1 MNLTKVPQ
9 FKCPICSET
18 IGPWIRGITIH
29 AKKHELSTQQ
39 FYCLVH
45 NILDIPTCNC
55 SENCVASVTWYS
67 WDKGFLEY
75 AKGHYDKT
83 IRSKNTIQQ
92 LQISHWSRGNTKEND
107 IRLRQLGER
116 ISSTLKRRYESGEL
130 TASQLGKTCETDVG
144 VAEATRKRTMQY
156 AVGLHPRKLTYED
169 VISKLEITAA
179 NKFTFSLDRS
189 QFESRKNNSLL
200 LAEFTCNNC
209 GNVMRNSVQRLMPY
223 NGTLRCN
230 VCEIYV
236 SRGQSELHEFV
247 CSLIGTQNVLSSD
260 RTNKTGYEIDIYVP
274 SRRFGIEYHGLFWHS
289 TAVNDKD
296 DYHDKKAKAA
306 TKLGITLLQVFEDE
320 WHCKQS
326 IVKSMIQHRL
336 KLHTHKIG
344 ARTCTIR
351 ELSYV
356 ERKTF
361 FDQNH
366 IDGDVRAKGSY
377 GLFSKDGLL
386 VAAISFRL
394 PFHKMPGK
402 LEIARFACLQNTVI
416 SGALGRLMSSVKLW
430 AKNHNFQSIIT
441 YVDTRTGDGHSY
453 ESVGFKFEK
462 LTTPRFWW
470 TNTIKRF
477 DRFTTRAT
485 KNTPEAIVA
494 EQKRVFRIYGC
505 SNKVYSLSIL

>member
-45 NILDIPTCNC
+45 NVVHIPTCNC
-55 SENCVASVTWYS
+55 SENCVASVTWHS

-116 ISSTLKRRYESGEL
+116 ISSTLKRKYESGEL

-156 AVGLHPRKLTYED
+156 AIGLHPRKLTYED

-236 SRGQSELHEFV
+236 SRSQSELHEFV
-247 CSLIGTQNVLSSD
+247 CSLIGAQNVLSSD
-260 RTNKTGYEIDIYVP
+260 RTNKTGYEIDISSPRGDLGLNIMVY
-274 SRRFGIEYHGLFWHS
+274 FGI
-289 TAVNDKD
+289 
-296 DYHDKKAKAA
+296 
-306 TKLGITLLQVFEDE
+306 Q
-320 WHCKQS
+320 
-326 IVKSMIQHRL
+326 
-336 KLHTHKIG
+336 
-344 ARTCTIR
+344 
-351 ELSYV
+351 
-356 ERKTF
+356 
-361 FDQNH
+361 
-366 IDGDVRAKGSY
+366 
-377 GLFSKDGLL
+377 
-386 VAAISFRL
+386 
-394 PFHKMPGK
+394 PP
-402 LEIARFACLQNTVI
+402 
-416 SGALGRLMSSVKLW
+416 
-430 AKNHNFQSIIT
+430 
-441 YVDTRTGDGHSY
+441 
-453 ESVGFKFEK
+453 
-462 LTTPRFWW
+462 
-470 TNTIKRF
+470 
-477 DRFTTRAT
+477 
-485 KNTPEAIVA
+485 
-494 EQKRVFRIYGC
+494 
-505 SNKVYSLSIL
+505 